1 MNCGKDNVAHCG
13 GSGGGRGRGGGDG
26 GGRGLRGGKIKK
38 VVSRRIDSDIVVDLN
53 LRRGESDVANVAYG
67 KGRSKKS
74 DPKNANKKTHVDKSS
89 VWTHGPYVVIRS
101 PEGKTMAYRRFGAGG
116 CSQVDEGDQ
125 MADVAGMS
133 DNIALSHDVSRD
145 IVNDDNDFDE
155 DFSDG
160 DNGDGSDDGGDSD
173 GGIGDKGVDRGVDGG
188 GDDGGDNGGK
198 DGGGDDGG
206 DGDGG
211 DGDGS
216 EKEFIKSNGKKYTK
230 YRWNRGD
237 DQLIY
242 DTFINML
249 KRRFRDIM
257 RNLRQKSKK
266 RLLIRGIKYLLVN
279 TILLSNVD
287 FHQMGYLLR
296 SGNGCVVSGTLKNGK
311 KKSEAGKSNR
321 KNDLCIH
328 TGGSIG
334 FDEHRANMEKKEGK
348 KVGYMKVF
356 FQTHATKKCK
366 KRVQDGEIDENDF
379 ENLKSRTRNNL
390 TKMYLKE
397 TECDDLAI
405 WESLN
410 PKRKGGNLFGVGTS
424 DPHFV
429 VTGTPSS
436 TTYASYDDARQSQEV
451 SSLLL
456 FF

>member
-216 EKEFIKSNGKKYTK
+216 EKEFIKSNGKKY
-230 YRWNRGD
+230 
-237 DQLIY
+237 
-242 DTFINML
+242 
-249 KRRFRDIM
+249 
-257 RNLRQKSKK
+257 
-266 RLLIRGIKYLLVN
+266 V
-279 TILLSNVD
+279 SN
-287 FHQMGYLLR
+287 F
-296 SGNGCVVSGTLKNGK
+296 
-311 KKSEAGKSNR
+311 
-321 KNDLCIH
+321 
-328 TGGSIG
+328 
-334 FDEHRANMEKKEGK
+334 
-348 KVGYMKVF
+348 KV
-356 FQTHATKKCK
+356 
-366 KRVQDGEIDENDF
+366 
-379 ENLKSRTRNNL
+379 
-390 TKMYLKE
+390 
-397 TECDDLAI
+397 
-405 WESLN
+405 
-410 PKRKGGNLFGVGTS
+410 LF
-424 DPHFV
+424 
-429 VTGTPSS
+429 
-436 TTYASYDDARQSQEV
+436 YI
-451 SSLLL
+451 
-456 FF
+456 